1 MAQFKGTVFVSTRMF
16 TEERFGPE
24 AVLKVLATLPAKD
37 RESLEQTTTVG
48 WYPVGPVLAFHHAL
62 DELYGR
68 GDLSLCVDVGR
79 FSAGWAVN
87 TILKF
92 LLRFRSPHW
101 IVEKSG
107 SLWSHYHDSG
117 RWEFDPPED
126 KKLCGRLHDFAVNDP
141 VSVVDPEGREVVRG
155 LTRYA
160 MPDVARLAGA
170 RASDIEARVGHR
182 AGDAIVHRDDL
193 VVL

>member
-141 VSVVDPEGREVVRG
+141 
-155 LTRYA
+155 A
-160 MPDVARLAGA
+160 FCARLRGWICGA
-170 RASDIEARVGHR
+170 VELTGGKNCQIAEIRCVSRGHGFHEYR
-182 AGDAIVHRDDL
+182 GSWE
-193 VVL
+193 